1 MNDGRNGLRT
11 RNVILWVFLVY
22 FLVSLFML
30 GWLLWPFISTIVMAA
45 TVTGA
50 FNPLYKLLNRR
61 LPSLAASLITCGI
74 IFLLLFIPIVSLVG
88 ILSNEAYELYLV
100 AKNVAVRDQ
109 INHLIQN
116 SLVVERLNT
125 LLKNTGI
132 VVTGEEINRAIT
144 EVGKNL
150 GLFLYQQAR
159 FFTSNILKFLI
170 NFFFMLLINFYLFI
184 DQERLLAFIFNL
196 SPLPDEQDRILFR
209 KFKDM
214 AGAILIGNGLSGVG
228 QGVMGGLVF
237 AVFGLRSPL
246 LWGVVMAL
254 LAFLPILGIGAVFV
268 PAAVYLFLKGRIA
281 AGVFFIV
288 FYVVLSG
295 GTEYFLKPK
304 LVGQRVQMHTLLV
317 FLSIIGGLQLFGILG
332 IIYGPLVVTGFLT
345 LTDIYHASYQN
356 LVEEAKT

>member
-1 MNDGRNGLRT
+1 MNDSRSGFRT
-11 RNVILWVFLVY
+11 RNLILWVFLVY

-50 FNPLYKLLNRR
+50 FNPLYQLLNRR
-61 LPSLAASLITCGI
+61 LPAMAASLITCAI

-100 AKNVAVRDQ
+100 AKNVALRDQ

-132 VVTGEEINRAIT
+132 VVTGEEINRTIT

-150 GLFLYQQAR
+150 GLFLYEQAR

-184 DQERLLAFIFNL
+184 DQERL
-196 SPLPDEQDRILFR
+196 
-209 KFKDM
+209 
-214 AGAILIGNGLSGVG
+214 
-228 QGVMGGLVF
+228 
-237 AVFGLRSPL
+237 
-246 LWGVVMAL
+246 
-254 LAFLPILGIGAVFV
+254 
-268 PAAVYLFLKGRIA
+268 
-281 AGVFFIV
+281 
-288 FYVVLSG
+288 
-295 GTEYFLKPK
+295 
-304 LVGQRVQMHTLLV
+304 
-317 FLSIIGGLQLFGILG
+317 
-332 IIYGPLVVTGFLT
+332 
-345 LTDIYHASYQN
+345 
-356 LVEEAKT
+356 

>member
-1 MNDGRNGLRT
+1 
-11 RNVILWVFLVY
+11 ILWVFLVY

-50 FNPLYKLLNRR
+50 FNPLYQLLNRR
-61 LPSLAASLITCGI
+61 LPAMAASLITCAI

-100 AKNVAVRDQ
+100 AKNVALRDQ

-132 VVTGEEINRAIT
+132 VVTGEEINRTIT

-150 GLFLYQQAR
+150 GLFLYEQAR

-184 DQERLLAFIFNL
+184 DQGRLLAFIFNL

-228 QGVMGGLVF
+228 QGVVGGVVF
-237 AVFGLRSPL
+237 ALFGLRSPL

-268 PAAVYLFLKGRIA
+268 PAAVYLFLKGRFA

-288 FYVVLSG
+288 CYVVLSG